1 MAYLACTFSMTRAQF
16 VGFWTTIEYLRSDN
30 IHCMLYEMSM
40 TWLTWGLLRMSCCP
54 GWAGPWWCSL
64 CPQTRTRW
72 SPKKWSKSKTWSIR
86 ESLHYIFILMTKVK
100 RRVLLEVNK
109 YIIIYSNE
117 FSNIACGKQTIFI
130 MVAIVTLLLTHIVP
144 VLHIY
149 VIFSEPM
156 LLELLFT
163 RVINSWFLL
172 LGMTPE
178 RKESSRKT
186 AGQWHH
192 NLH

>member
-1 MAYLACTFSMTRAQF
+1 
-16 VGFWTTIEYLRSDN
+16 
-30 IHCMLYEMSM
+30 MS
-40 TWLTWGLLRMSCCP
+40 
-54 GWAGPWWCSL
+54 
-64 CPQTRTRW
+64 
-72 SPKKWSKSKTWSIR
+72 
-86 ESLHYIFILMTKVK
+86 HYIFILMTKVK

-186 AGQWHH
+186 AGQ
-192 NLH
+192 

>member
-1 MAYLACTFSMTRAQF
+1 MAFTWPAHSQWPGPSLLGSEPRLSIWRVTTFIVCYMKCQWHDLPGVSWECHVVQSEQVHGGAPSVHRP
-16 VGFWTTIEYLRSDN
+16 GHGGRLKNGLNLRLGVYVS
-30 IHCMLYEMSM
+30 
-40 TWLTWGLLRMSCCP
+40 
-54 GWAGPWWCSL
+54 
-64 CPQTRTRW
+64 
-72 SPKKWSKSKTWSIR
+72 
-86 ESLHYIFILMTKVK
+86 HYIFILMTKAK

-130 MVAIVTLLLTHIVP
+130 MVAIVTLLLNTHIVP